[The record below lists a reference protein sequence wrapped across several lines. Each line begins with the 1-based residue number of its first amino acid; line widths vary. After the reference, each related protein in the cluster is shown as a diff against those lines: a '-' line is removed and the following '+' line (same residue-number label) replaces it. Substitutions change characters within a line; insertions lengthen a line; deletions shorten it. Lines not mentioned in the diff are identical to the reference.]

1 MGFLWQK
8 YWNRLPFP
16 SSGYLP
22 EPRIKRESPAWQV
35 DSSLLSHKDSPT
47 INEVKNFTG
56 QSVDCFREMTRDIE
70 DITIKTIQT

>member
-1 MGFLWQK
+1 MGFLRQE

-22 EPRIKRESPAWQV
+22 EPGIKCECPSWQV
-35 DSSLLSHKDSPT
+35 DSSLLSHKGSLT

-56 QSVDCFREMTRDIE
+56 KSVD
-70 DITIKTIQT
+70 